1 MTRMAFVGAG
11 KMCEAILR
19 SLIRTGYLKPEDV
32 ILSDVSSERLS
43 ELSERYRVPVV
54 SANKG
59 AVEQADVIFLSVK
72 PQSHPEVLGEIGDIL
87 REDQVLI
94 SIAVGKST
102 ESIEHFL
109 TKPVPVVRV
118 MPNTPA
124 MVSASLSSISW
135 GKHVTEPVREMVK
148 EIFSNLGEIIEID
161 EKLQDEVAAIS
172 GCGPAYFYLMVES
185 LIDAGVRIGLARPVA
200 KKIAV
205 ETMIGSGF
213 MMRETQMHTAELRDM
228 VTSPGGTTIA
238 AIEALEES
246 GFRAAIFRAVHAA
259 VQRAKEL

>member
-1 MTRMAFVGAG
+1 MTKMAFVGAG

-43 ELSERYRVPVV
+43 ELSERYKVPVV
-54 SANKG
+54 SSNQSAI
-59 AVEQADVIFLSVK
+59 EQADVIILSVK
-72 PQSHPEVLGEIGDIL
+72 PQSHPEVLAEIGDIL

-102 ESIEHFL
+102 ESIEGFL
-109 TKPVPVVRV
+109 KRSVPVVRV

-124 MVSASLSSISW
+124 MVSASLSSISY
-135 GKHVTEPVREMVK
+135 GKHVTEGVREIAK

-161 EKLQDEVAAIS
+161 ENLQDEVAAIS

-185 LIDAGVRIGLARPVA
+185 LVDAGVRIGLARPVA
-200 KKIAV
+200 KQIAV

-238 AIEALEES
+238 ALEALEES
-246 GFRAAIFRAVHAA
+246 GFRAAIFHAVRTA
-259 VQRAKEL
+259 VRRAKEL

>member
-1 MTRMAFVGAG
+1 MTRMAFLGAG

-19 SLIRTGYLKPEDV
+19 SLIRSGYLKTEDV

-43 ELSERYRVPVV
+43 ELSERYKVPVV
-54 SANKG
+54 SSNRA
-59 AVEQADVIFLSVK
+59 AVEQADVVILSVK
-72 PQSHPEVLGEIGDIL
+72 PQNHPEVLGEIGDIL
-87 REDQVLI
+87 RADQVLI

-102 ESIEHFL
+102 ESIEAFL
-109 TKPVPVVRV
+109 KNPVPVVRV

-124 MVSASLSSISW
+124 MVAASLSSISY
-135 GKHVTEPVREMVK
+135 GKHVDPNVREMAK
-148 EIFSNLGEIIEID
+148 EMFSNLGEIIEID

-185 LIDAGVRIGLARPVA
+185 LVDAGVRIGLARPVA

-213 MMRETQMHTAELRDM
+213 MMRDTQMHTAELRDM

-238 AIEALEES
+238 AIEALEAN
-246 GFRAAIFRAVHAA
+246 GFRTAIFQAVHAA
-259 VQRAKEL
+259 VRRAKEL

>member
-19 SLIRTGYLKPEDV
+19 SLTGSGYLKSEDV

-43 ELSERYRVPVV
+43 ELSERYKVPVV
-54 SANKG
+54 SANRA
-59 AVEQADVIFLSVK
+59 AVEQADVVILAVK
-72 PQSHPEVLGEIGDIL
+72 PQNHPEVLQEIGETL

-102 ESIEHFL
+102 ESIESFL
-109 TKPVPVVRV
+109 SKPVPVVRV
-118 MPNTPA
+118 MPNVPA
-124 MVSASLSSISW
+124 MVSASLSSISY
-135 GKHVTEPVREMVK
+135 GKHVTEPVRELAK

-185 LIDAGVRIGLARPVA
+185 LVDAGVRIGLARPVA

-213 MMRETQMHTAELRDM
+213 MMRETRMHTAELRDM

-238 AIEALEES
+238 ALEALEES

>member
-11 KMCEAILR
+11 KMCEAIMR
-19 SLIRTGYLKPEDV
+19 SLIRSGYLKPEDV
-32 ILSDVSSERLS
+32 MLSDVSSERLS
-43 ELSERYRVPVV
+43 ELSERYKVPVV
-54 SANKG
+54 SANKS
-59 AVEQADVIFLSVK
+59 AVEQADVIILSVK
-72 PQSHPEVLGEIGDIL
+72 PQNHPQVLGEIGEIL
-87 REDQVLI
+87 RENQILI

-102 ESIEHFL
+102 ESIESFIPR
-109 TKPVPVVRV
+109 PVPVVRV

-124 MVSASLSSISW
+124 MVSASLSSISY
-135 GKHVTEPVREMVK
+135 GKHVDEPVRETVK
-148 EIFSNLGEIIEID
+148 EIFANLGEIIEVD

-185 LIDAGVRIGLARPVA
+185 LVDAGVRIGLARPVA

-238 AIEALEES
+238 ALEALEES
-246 GFRAAIFRAVHAA
+246 GFRAAIFHAVHAA
-259 VQRAKEL
+259 VKRAREL